1 MVGVVE
7 AVAFPVCCAP
17 AENTSSPHVANA
29 SGIKDT
35 WAFLHTPVNSKG
47 GELSTCGSKG

>member
-29 SGIKDT
+29 TRIKDT
-35 WAFLHTPVNSKG
+35 WALLHTPRQF
-47 GELSTCGSKG
+47 EQR